1 MNKTRPVLLRPLLP
15 PEISNA
21 GRIPAPPFP
30 AAVGLSLIPP
40 QIEDPLE
47 NLSVG
52 LRSQVKNAPT
62 LPVQPIQ
69 FLPASTMA
77 DLNINQNSEID
88 SPELSLNL
96 SLSSNQNE
104 TSSRHS
110 AFKGMRRFNNG
121 DSTISVA

>member
-1 MNKTRPVLLRPLLP
+1 MNKTLPVLLRPLPP
-15 PEISNA
+15 PEIFSS
-21 GRIPAPPFP
+21 GGTPASHFP
-30 AAVGLSLIPP
+30 GTVGLSLIPP

-47 NLSVG
+47 NLSLALG
-52 LRSQVKNAPT
+52 SQVKNAST
-62 LPVQPIQ
+62 LPVQPIK

-88 SPELSLNL
+88 LPELSLNL
-96 SLSSNQNE
+96 SLSSNENQ

-110 AFKGMRRFNNG
+110 AFKRMPSFNEG

>member
-1 MNKTRPVLLRPLLP
+1 MNKTRPVLLRPLPP
-15 PEISNA
+15 PEISNT
-21 GRIPAPPFP
+21 GGTP

-40 QIEDPLE
+40 QIEDPSE
-47 NLSVG
+47 NLSLG
-52 LRSQVKNAPT
+52 LGSQVKNAST

-88 SPELSLNL
+88 LPELSLNL
-96 SLSSNQNE
+96 SLSSNQNQ
-104 TSSRHS
+104 TSSRRS
-110 AFKGMRRFNNG
+110 AFKGMSSFNNG